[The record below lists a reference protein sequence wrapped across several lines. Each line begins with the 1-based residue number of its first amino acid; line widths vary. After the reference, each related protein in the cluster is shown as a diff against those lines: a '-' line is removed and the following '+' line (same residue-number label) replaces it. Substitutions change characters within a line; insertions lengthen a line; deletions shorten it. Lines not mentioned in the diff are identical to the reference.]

1 MEQLGLE
8 RRGRRLAADPSWHAV
23 STSGRSAA
31 RKTSGIS
38 PIIWWFLAI
47 PLALEAW
54 WVFYPALES
63 FYLSLT
69 SWSGAG
75 SPRYVGLRN
84 YQLLLQDPI
93 FWTALRNTGL
103 WTLTFGGFSFVFGLL
118 VARLLNRPRRGVTFF
133 RIAFFLPMVLSLTVT
148 GVFWQVIYQPGSPM
162 YSLLALTGSARGAGS
177 GILANPQLALWGVLV
192 AALWREIGY
201 IMVFYLAGFNGLDPA
216 LEEAAQVDG
225 AGAWRRF
232 WSIVMPQLREVHSIV
247 FAILVIDSLRTFD
260 IVWAMTQGGP
270 FNSSQLLSTYMYQ
283 EAFTALKLGY
293 SSAIAVIIFVLAI
306 GFIITYL
313 VRTYR
318 TGVEDGARAH

>member
-1 MEQLGLE
+1 MEQLDLE
-8 RRGRRLAADPSWHAV
+8 RVTRPAVAETPSRRA
-23 STSGRSAA
+23 SGNGGPPR

-38 PIIWWFLAI
+38 PIIWWFLAV

-75 SPRYVGLRN
+75 SPRYVGLHN
-84 YQLLLQDPI
+84 YQLLLRDPI

-148 GVFWQVIYQPGSPM
+148 GVFWQVIYQPGSPL
-162 YSLLALTGSARGAGS
+162 YSLFASVGGMHGAGS
-177 GILANPQLALWGVLV
+177 GILANPRLALWGVLI

-318 TGVEDGARAH
+318 TGVKDGTRAD